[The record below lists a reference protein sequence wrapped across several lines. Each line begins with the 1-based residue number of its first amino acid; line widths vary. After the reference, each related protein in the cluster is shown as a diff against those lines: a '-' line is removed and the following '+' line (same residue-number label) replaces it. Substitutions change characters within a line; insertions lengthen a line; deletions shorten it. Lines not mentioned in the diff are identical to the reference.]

1 MCDFTTKER
10 LVEILNFQAFA
21 DYYRFLKVDENSRL
35 RVLENKILVSVCTD
49 IRIKKYMT
57 KSLINIIKKE
67 F

>member
-10 LVEILNFQAFA
+10 LGEMLNFQAFA

-35 RVLENKILVSVCTD
+35 RVLENGIFVSVCTD
-49 IRIKKYMT
+49 IRIKKYMI
-57 KSLINIIKKE
+57 KSLINISKRK